1 MKRPIVL
8 SEVEQEKKLHI
19 PNDLYSHLITH
30 AYMYLQPNGWFH
42 DHPRDE
48 EGITPWMT
56 YPAIAFLKNII
67 NKQNKVLEYGCGYS
81 TVFFSERAGQTVA
94 VEHNPEWYDYI
105 KEHAPSATI
114 HLVNQGAQIHPFAQE
129 TFEVFDK
136 HFPEVHSDNVDHDLQ
151 HGMLNR
157 EFAGYASTIYHYPKG
172 HFDVIVLDGMARLL
186 TGIMAVERIAENGII
201 ILDNSDRW
209 QYNLL
214 QKYLADEGYKRI
226 DFWGPGFNNHKAWCT
241 SIYGKNMPFNNNDI
255 ERPIK
260 QGDLFV

>member
-1 MKRPIVL
+1 MKKPIIL
-8 SEVEQEKKLHI
+8 LEENGIKKLSVPEHLTSHI
-19 PNDLYSHLITH
+19 NTL
-30 AYMYLQPNGWFH
+30 AYLYLQSNGWFH
-42 DHPRDE
+42 DHPIDE

-56 YPAIAFLKNII
+56 FPAIAFLKNII
-67 NKQNKVLEYGCGYS
+67 GKQNKIFEYGCGYS
-81 TVFFSERAGQTVA
+81 TKFFSERAGTV
-94 VEHNPEWYDYI
+94 VSIEHNVEWYEYM
-105 KEHAPSATI
+105 KENAPLATI
-114 HLVNQGAQIHPFAQE
+114 HLVNQGAQLHPDAIE
-129 TFEVFDK
+129 IFEVFNK
-136 HFPEVHSDNVDHDLQ
+136 YFPEIHSDNVEHDLQ

-172 HFDVIVLDGMARLL
+172 HFDVIILDGMARLL

-255 ERPIK
+255 ERPII